1 MDSKPAWQFSGGL
14 SCNAFFRF
22 VSDTGKGPP
31 LPSNS
36 GIHELGLI
44 PWGSCGD
51 GSQRPARGGDNE
63 SYTPMKKHSIFNNW
77 PARFED
83 VYISYFKRQMSNR
96 MLSLSDGKHNMS
108 TWNPLVDV
116 SIWLIFWKHLMFF
129 LGSSFLWQEFL
140 VPKWR
145 EVVSFQ
151 IIAPPTTTTAGQ
163 FPTTPTTGHLGH
175 QKNPELKEFRAE
187 KNRFNWP
194 SREMMAK
201 LVSEE

>member
-1 MDSKPAWQFSGGL
+1 MNFMDSKPAWQFSGGL

-108 TWNPLVDV
+108 T
-116 SIWLIFWKHLMFF
+116 
-129 LGSSFLWQEFL
+129 
-140 VPKWR
+140 
-145 EVVSFQ
+145 
-151 IIAPPTTTTAGQ
+151 
-163 FPTTPTTGHLGH
+163 
-175 QKNPELKEFRAE
+175 
-187 KNRFNWP
+187 
-194 SREMMAK
+194 
-201 LVSEE
+201 